1 MRTKNLKE
9 YEPVRIKALV
19 EMLNGDMEKA
29 ANLMG
34 CHYATVTQAIREDVA
49 TKRQE
54 MAAHNAINRLETE
67 ASIKRRQAEEAVH
80 GELDKLLPPPKQQ
93 PTAFLSPQRPGH
105 YDLNPGLRRPI
116 FMKPV
121 EEAQIIEEPPISQE
135 LIEKESKPN
144 PNHMV
149 QVLVSIP
156 ASKLQSFHR
165 VTALMGAEVAEL

>member
-34 CHYATVTQAIREDVA
+34 CHYATVTLAIREDVA

-54 MAAHNAINRLETE
+54 MAAHNAIIRLETE
-67 ASIKRRQAEEAVH
+67 ASIKRRQAEEAVQ

-93 PTAFLSPQRPGH
+93 PTLLLSPQKGGH

-121 EEAQIIEEPPISQE
+121 EEAQVIEEPPK
-135 LIEKESKPN
+135 LN
-144 PNHMV
+144 TDTHAPNHMV

-156 ASKLQSFHR
+156 ANKLQSFHR